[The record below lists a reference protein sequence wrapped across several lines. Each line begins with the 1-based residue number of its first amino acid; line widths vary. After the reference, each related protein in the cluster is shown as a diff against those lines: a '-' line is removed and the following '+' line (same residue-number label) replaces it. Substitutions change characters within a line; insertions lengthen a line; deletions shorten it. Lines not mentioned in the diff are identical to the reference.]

1 MNVVI
6 YARYSSSSQRE
17 VSIEQQL
24 KVCTEYAERNNYTV
38 IDEYKDYALTVTKD

>member
-17 VSIEQQL
+17 ASIEEQIKAFNKKANIIL
-24 KVCTEYAERNNYTV
+24 NTLDNIDIEIRNAM
-38 IDEYKDYALTVTKD
+38 I